1 MNLFKYLTG
10 RKDELYVT
18 APGKLP
24 IPLRNVG
31 RADKAGTAVPY
42 EQALKYDNDGTTQSS
57 VINFTGA
64 NTHTGVETHSGAETH
79 SGLEVFSNASGLSTD
94 VITERTAGNGT
105 SIKTMVKAV
114 TGATLTSATTPAIS
128 ALTSGTTYT
137 LSKADGITVTLPA
150 CSATNVGLKYKFV
163 IITTVTSVGYIINTT
178 GTDVFVGGGWGAIAN
193 PTAAVDMEFSTSTAN
208 KTMTLS
214 ATTTGGLIGG
224 WVEVVC
230 VSATQ
235 WHVSYVT
242 LGTGTIASPFSN

>member
-1 MNLFKYLTG
+1 MSLTKWLTG
-10 RKDELYVT
+10 R
-18 APGKLP
+18 
-24 IPLRNVG
+24 
-31 RADKAGTAVPY
+31 
-42 EQALKYDNDGTTQSS
+42 SS
-57 VINFTGA
+57 VYLSSKGNGILKGLLAGVEANDAVNKAQLDVAINSTLEGNDNAFTGT
-64 NTHTGVETHSGAETH
+64 NTHSGTET
-79 SGLEVFSNASGLSTD
+79 FSNANGVTTD

-137 LSKADGITVTLPA
+137 LSKVDGITVTLPA

-163 IITTVTSVGYIINTT
+163 IITSVTSVGYIINTT
-178 GTDVFVGGGWGAIAN
+178 GTDVFVGGGWSSIAN
-193 PTAAVDMEFSTSTAN
+193 PADAVDMEFSASTAN

-242 LGTGTIASPFSN
+242 LGTGTIATPFSN